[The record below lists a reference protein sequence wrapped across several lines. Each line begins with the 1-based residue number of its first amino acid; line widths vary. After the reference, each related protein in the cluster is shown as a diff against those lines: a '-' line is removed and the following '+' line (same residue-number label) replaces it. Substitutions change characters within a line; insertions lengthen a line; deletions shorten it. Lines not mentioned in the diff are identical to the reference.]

1 MEREN
6 LEGLRILYT
15 ASEILFYL
23 WVFKTETHDELVKK
37 SDSWTKEEVLQN
49 ICDVL
54 LERGNDYFELCDFLG
69 RETGGEYCVL
79 GFCCQPNFLSKKQ
92 FAAQILA
99 HVERLNIPIDIKTA
113 PPSDF

>member
-37 SDSWTKEEVLQN
+37 VTVGQKKKSFKTSVMFYLNVATIILSCATFLEE
-49 ICDVL
+49 
-54 LERGNDYFELCDFLG
+54 
-69 RETGGEYCVL
+69 
-79 GFCCQPNFLSKKQ
+79 KQ
-92 FAAQILA
+92 VAST
-99 HVERLNIPIDIKTA
+99 VR
-113 PPSDF
+113 